1 MSRTSSD
8 YCLPLLIAETSVCS
22 MAAVS
27 GFERSFR
34 RAAMSVVAE
43 AEGDA
48 EEPEDA
54 GEFATGAKAVN
65 AAACCPG
72 SGAAV
77 CFRMRFDL

>member
-27 GFERSFR
+27 GFERSFK
-34 RAAMSVVAE
+34 RAAMSVGAE

-48 EEPEDA
+48 EEPE
-54 GEFATGAKAVN
+54 EL
-65 AAACCPG
+65 
-72 SGAAV
+72 S
-77 CFRMRFDL
+77 FDFTLEDFFGKSDDRD